1 MNREMRIYQLVAI
14 SPAFHRIRRVS
25 LKIYFNLDMLQMSR
39 FYSLYSEHVIL
50 YIFTS
55 RNVKSLN
62 ELDILISEIASN
74 AICKIT
80 I

>member
-39 FYSLYSEHVIL
+39 FYSTYIVSTLYC
-50 YIFTS
+50 IFS
-55 RNVKSLN
+55 HREMLKV
-62 ELDILISEIASN
+62 
-74 AICKIT
+74 
-80 I
+80 